1 MRHLLCFTDECE
13 VLSDDINLP
22 FVLGERF
29 ENLMG
34 RLGLSDRKPVP
45 DPVAFEDLDPL
56 GSKAITNVLGQI
68 DPLAAISK

>member
-1 MRHLLCFTDECE
+1 MFCFTDECE

-45 DPVAFEDLDPL
+45 DPVAFDDLDPL
-56 GSKAITNVLGQI
+56 GSKTITNILGQI
-68 DPLAAISK
+68 DPLAAISKYR